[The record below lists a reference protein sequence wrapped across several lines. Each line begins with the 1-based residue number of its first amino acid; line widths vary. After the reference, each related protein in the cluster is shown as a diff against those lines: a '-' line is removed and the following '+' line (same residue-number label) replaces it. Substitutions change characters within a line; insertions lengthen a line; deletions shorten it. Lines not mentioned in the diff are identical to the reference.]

1 MIQSKEAEIRSQIF
15 ALVKQLYEL
24 TQKERRFHPGQTAI
38 PYAGRVFDHEEMI
51 SLVDCCL
58 DFWLTAGRFAK
69 KFETQFAQFLGV
81 RYVSLTNSGS
91 SANLLAISAL
101 TSPRLGSG
109 RLRPGDEVITTAA
122 SFPTTVNPIV
132 QNSLVPVF
140 VDVELGTY
148 DVDSSMLD
156 EALSEKTKAVFLA
169 HTLGNPFDLES
180 VSKFCDENDLY
191 LLEDSCD
198 ALGSNYA
205 GRLVGSFG
213 DISTF
218 SFYPAHHITM
228 GEGGAVATNSFEHK
242 RNVESFRDWGRD
254 CWCEPGADNTCGKR
268 FDWQLGNLPR
278 GYDHKYVYSHLGYNL
293 KVVDMQPAVGV
304 AQLRKLPL
312 FIEARKKNFRY
323 LFDALKDHEDQLVL
337 PRATPKSDPSWFG
350 FPLTIRD
357 EASFTRDEIVAYLER
372 KKIATRPLFAGN
384 ITCQPA
390 YADVTYRIVGDLTN
404 TDLIMNNTF
413 WVGLY
418 PGLTEEMMNYVANSF
433 FDFLDRK
440 K

>member
-1 MIQSKEAEIRSQIF
+1 MIRSEEVEIRSQIF
-15 ALVKQLYEL
+15 ALVKQLSEL
-24 TQKERRFHPGQTAI
+24 RQKEKKFYPGRTAI
-38 PYAGRVFDHEEMI
+38 PYAGRVFDHDEMI

-69 KFETQFAQFLGV
+69 EFETLFAELLGV

-91 SANLLAISAL
+91 SANLLAISGL
-101 TSPRLGSG
+101 TSPKLENKRV
-109 RLRPGDEVITTAA
+109 RPGDEVITAAA

-132 QNSLVPVF
+132 QNRLVPVF

-148 DVDSSMLD
+148 NVRPSMLE

-169 HTLGNPFDLES
+169 HALGNPFDLES
-180 VSKFCDENDLY
+180 VLSFCRENDLY
-191 LLEDSCD
+191 LVEDSCD
-198 ALGSNYA
+198 ALGSRYM
-205 GRLVGSFG
+205 GRPVGSFG
-213 DISTF
+213 DMSTF

-278 GYDHKYVYSHLGYNL
+278 GYDHKYTYSHLGYNL

-304 AQLRKLPL
+304 AQLRKLPS
-312 FIEARKKNFRY
+312 FIDARKNNFEK
-323 LFDALKDHEDQLVL
+323 LFEALKRYQHQLIL
-337 PRATPKSDPSWFG
+337 PKATPKSDPSWFG
-350 FPLTIRD
+350 FPLTVKENAGFARND
-357 EASFTRDEIVAYLER
+357 IVTHLER

-384 ITCQPA
+384 IARQPA
-390 YADVTYRIVGDLTN
+390 YSDVPHRIVGDLTN
-404 TDLIMNNTF
+404 TDLVMNNTF
-413 WVGLY
+413 WVGVY
-418 PGLTEEMMNYVANSF
+418 PGLTNEMMNYVITTF
-433 FDFLDRK
+433 IDFLERNK
-440 K
+440 